1 MSRSKRVRI
10 AAALLACSGALS
22 ACGSAPNESSS
33 ASAGQPTSADSVAVD
48 VGTTKVNVRGPMKL
62 AYFSLG
68 TNNSYLQAAIK
79 SVKESVAKVPGASVR
94 VFDANFDASTQ
105 FNQIQNALQ
114 SKKYNAAIVL
124 PVDPQLICNI
134 LTEQAPAEGM
144 VVSVMTGALC
154 GRTVKEGDGLW
165 APGTLDYVGGVHTY
179 NYWKQYLDYVVEEN
193 PGPQKAVVLTGP
205 KINAITVNLD
215 KALEDVQAEHPGFKV
230 VAKQDTD
237 YSVPVA
243 QQKMVPMIQAH
254 PDATIFF
261 SAYSNLT
268 RGAMQAL
275 RGAGKVGKIKIYDK
289 GATEWAIAQ
298 MHEGTIETTTPE
310 HPVAIMSRQVELL
323 QHAFEGKQV
332 PRFVPN
338 DGAPVPKGADAR
350 TGLVIVDQ
358 KAAKTFQPESD

>member
-1 MSRSKRVRI
+1 MFRKNRAWV
-10 AAALLACSGALS
+10 AAAVVACAGAVA
-22 ACGSAPNESSS
+22 ACGSAPNETSTSTGQAASS
-33 ASAGQPTSADSVAVD
+33 DSVAVD
-48 VGTTKVNVRGPMKL
+48 VGTTKVNVKGPMKL

-79 SVKESVAKVPGASVR
+79 SVKDSVAKIPGASVR

-134 LTEQAPAEGM
+134 LTKQAPTQGL

-179 NYWKQYLDYVVEEN
+179 NYWKQYLDYVVEKN
-193 PGPQKAVVLTGP
+193 PGPQKVLVLTGP

-215 KALEDVQAEHPGFKV
+215 KALKDVQAEHPDFKV

-275 RGAGKVGKIKIYDK
+275 QGAGKVGKIKIYDK
-289 GATEWAIAQ
+289 GATEWAINQLRA
-298 MHEGTIETTTPE
+298 GKIETTTPE
-310 HPVAIMSRQVELL
+310 HPVAIMSKQVELL
-323 QHAFEGKQV
+323 QDALDGKKV
-332 PRFVPN
+332 PRFVGN
-338 DGAPVPKGADAR
+338 DGAPIPAGADEK
-350 TGLVIVDQ
+350 TGLVIIDQ
-358 KAAKTFQPESD
+358 KAAKTFEPESD